1 MTPPISHLK
10 SLKRLASLGII
21 WVLLSACT
29 SSPGSL
35 ATPTSPAPP
44 TVPAATETPAPTATQ
59 TSAAPTPT
67 ETPSE
72 GSGVE
77 EAILILE
84 PGPGSRVVSPLH
96 FSGLADSTFEQTLG
110 VRLVSDDG
118 TEILRSSVMIASELG
133 QRGPFEADLEFTIDG
148 ERQAF
153 LQVFASSPRDGGIT
167 HLSSVGIIL
176 ASQGP
181 AEIRQNQ
188 PHDERLRIDMPV
200 QGEETQGGTLHV
212 EGFALASFEQALFI
226 ELLAE
231 NGDVLASQAVIVAA
245 PEMGIP
251 GPFEAD
257 LSYPPGTS
265 GAGRVVVRDPS
276 PAFNGDIHLASVE
289 IRFIP

>member
-1 MTPPISHLK
+1 
-10 SLKRLASLGII
+10 
-21 WVLLSACT
+21 
-29 SSPGSL
+29 
-35 ATPTSPAPP
+35 
-44 TVPAATETPAPTATQ
+44 VPAATETPAPTATQ